1 MVDDA
6 REAAWA
12 ALMAL
17 AARPDAAAIRPLFVA
32 DPDRFARFSRQ
43 AGDVLLDFSK
53 TAISDA
59 VLDALFA
66 LAEASDV
73 AGFRARLFQGAAV
86 NSTEGRAA
94 LHMALR
100 AAPEDQFSAGTEN
113 IMPEMLSVR
122 ARMEAF
128 TRAVHEGRILTAT
141 GQRFT
146 DVLNI
151 GIGGSDLG
159 PAMVARALWTDKAPL
174 RGHYLANVDGH
185 AWAEMQAKLDPTR
198 TLVLVAS
205 KTFTTQETMANAA
218 LARDWLREAVGE
230 AGAAQHMAALSTNL
244 AATSAFGI
252 APERVFGF
260 RDWVGGRFSLW
271 SAIGLSLALTL
282 GWDAFARLLAGARV
296 MDQHFRNAP
305 LSENLP
311 VLLALVE
318 VWHVN
323 GLGYPSRAVLP
334 YDERLAR
341 LPAHLQQL
349 EMESLGKRVAL
360 SGTSLQRASG
370 PVVYGE
376 PDTDAQ
382 HSFMQLLH
390 QGTTPVPVESILV
403 ARPDHAH
410 ADSLRKLL
418 ADGFAQAEALQM
430 RKGETAVIA
439 EMHSARV
446 AEAEI
451 TRLLPD
457 RIFPDDRTSVP
468 MSLHFRNAPLS
479 KNQPVLL
486 ELVETRHVNGLGYT
500 SRTLL
505 LFYDERLA
513 RLQVHLQPLE
523 MESLGK
529 RVAVSGAA
537 LNRASGP
544 VVFGEPGT
552 NAQHSFMQLLHQGTT
567 PVPVDFILVAR
578 PDHAHADS
586 HRKLLANGLAQAEA
600 LLNGKDA
607 AAVTAEMRV
616 AGVAEAEIARLLPHR
631 VFPGDR
637 PSVTMLLPQL
647 DAYTLGQLVALYE
660 HKVAVLGALWGI
672 NPFDQW
678 GVELGKQLAGA
689 ILAELNAGAPRKGAH
704 NGSTAGLISRIAALW
719 PEGHT

>member
-1 MVDDA
+1 MIKDES
-6 REAAWA
+6 EAAWA

-17 AARPDAAAIRPLFVA
+17 AARPGAAAIRPLFAA
-32 DPDRFARFSRQ
+32 DLDRFARYSRTT
-43 AGDVLLDFSK
+43 GDVLLDFSK

-59 VLDALFA
+59 VMAALLR
-66 LAEASDV
+66 LAEARDV
-73 AGFRARLFQGAAV
+73 AGFRARLFAGAAL
-86 NSTEGRAA
+86 NETEGRAA

-100 AAPEDQFSAGTEN
+100 AAPEDEFHAGTEN
-113 IMPEMLSVR
+113 VMPEVLSVR
-122 ARMEAF
+122 ARMETF
-128 TRAVHEGRILTAT
+128 TRAVHEGRILTAK

-185 AWAEMQAKLDPTR
+185 AWAEMCAKLDPTR

-244 AATSAFGI
+244 AATGAFGI
-252 APERVFGF
+252 SPERVFGF

-282 GWDAFARLLAGARV
+282 GWDAFARLLAGARA
-296 MDQHFRNAP
+296 MDQHFRAAP
-305 LSENLP
+305 LAENLP

-318 VWHVN
+318 AWHVN

-341 LPAHLQQL
+341 FPAHLQQL
-349 EMESLGKRVAL
+349 EMESLGKRVA
-360 SGTSLQRASG
+360 
-370 PVVYGE
+370 
-376 PDTDAQ
+376 
-382 HSFMQLLH
+382 
-390 QGTTPVPVESILV
+390 
-403 ARPDHAH
+403 
-410 ADSLRKLL
+410 
-418 ADGFAQAEALQM
+418 
-430 RKGETAVIA
+430 
-439 EMHSARV
+439 
-446 AEAEI
+446 
-451 TRLLPD
+451 
-457 RIFPDDRTSVP
+457 
-468 MSLHFRNAPLS
+468 
-479 KNQPVLL
+479 
-486 ELVETRHVNGLGYT
+486 
-500 SRTLL
+500 
-505 LFYDERLA
+505 
-513 RLQVHLQPLE
+513 
-523 MESLGK
+523 
-529 RVAVSGAA
+529 VSGAP
-537 LNRASGP
+537 LHRASGP

-600 LLNGKDA
+600 LLMGKDE
-607 AAVTAEMRV
+607 AAVTAEMRA
-616 AGVAEAEIARLLPHR
+616 AGLAEAEIAHLLPHR

-637 PSVTMLLPQL
+637 PSVTMLLPRL

-660 HKVAVLGALWGI
+660 HKVAVLGALWEI

-678 GVELGKQLAGA
+678 GVELGKQLASA
-689 ILAELNAGAPRKGAH
+689 ILPELSAAASQKPH
-704 NGSTAGLISRIAALW
+704 DGSTAGLISKLARLW
-719 PEGHT
+719 PDGHA

>member
-1 MVDDA
+1 MIKDES
-6 REAAWA
+6 EAAWA

-17 AARPDAAAIRPLFVA
+17 AARPGAAAVRPLFAA
-32 DPDRFARFSRQ
+32 DLDRFARYSRT

-59 VLDALFA
+59 VMAALLR
-66 LAEASDV
+66 LAEARDV
-73 AGFRARLFQGAAV
+73 AGFRARLFAGAAL
-86 NSTEGRAA
+86 NETEGRAA

-100 AAPEDQFSAGTEN
+100 AAPEDEFHAGTEN
-113 IMPEMLSVR
+113 VMPEVLSVR
-122 ARMEAF
+122 ARMETF
-128 TRAVHEGRILTAT
+128 TRAVHEGRILTAK

-185 AWAEMQAKLDPTR
+185 AWAEMCAKLDPTR

-244 AATSAFGI
+244 AATGAFGI
-252 APERVFGF
+252 SPERVFGF

-282 GWDAFARLLAGARV
+282 GWDAFARLLAGARA
-296 MDQHFRNAP
+296 MDQHFRAAP
-305 LSENLP
+305 LAENLP

-318 VWHVN
+318 AWHVN

-341 LPAHLQQL
+341 FPAHLQQL
-349 EMESLGKRVAL
+349 EMESLGKRVA
-360 SGTSLQRASG
+360 
-370 PVVYGE
+370 
-376 PDTDAQ
+376 
-382 HSFMQLLH
+382 
-390 QGTTPVPVESILV
+390 
-403 ARPDHAH
+403 
-410 ADSLRKLL
+410 
-418 ADGFAQAEALQM
+418 
-430 RKGETAVIA
+430 
-439 EMHSARV
+439 
-446 AEAEI
+446 
-451 TRLLPD
+451 
-457 RIFPDDRTSVP
+457 
-468 MSLHFRNAPLS
+468 
-479 KNQPVLL
+479 
-486 ELVETRHVNGLGYT
+486 
-500 SRTLL
+500 
-505 LFYDERLA
+505 
-513 RLQVHLQPLE
+513 
-523 MESLGK
+523 
-529 RVAVSGAA
+529 VSGAP
-537 LNRASGP
+537 LHRASGP

-552 NAQHSFMQLLHQGTT
+552 NVQHSFMQLLHQGTT

-600 LLNGKDA
+600 LLTGKDE
-607 AAVTAEMRV
+607 AAVTAEMRA
-616 AGVAEAEIARLLPHR
+616 AGLAEAEIAHLLPHR

-637 PSVTMLLPQL
+637 PSVTMLLPRL

-660 HKVAVLGALWGI
+660 HKVAVLGALWEI

-678 GVELGKQLAGA
+678 GVELGKQLASA
-689 ILAELNAGAPRKGAH
+689 ILPELSAAAPQKPH
-704 NGSTAGLISRIAALW
+704 DGSTAGLISKLARLW
-719 PEGHT
+719 PEGHA

>member
-1 MVDDA
+1 MAEDKS
-6 REAAWA
+6 ETAWA

-17 AARPDAAAIRPLFVA
+17 AGRPGAAAIRPLFAA
-32 DPDRFARFSRQ
+32 DPNRFARFSRM
-43 AGDVLLDFSK
+43 AGDILIDFSK
-53 TAISDA
+53 TALSEA
-59 VLDALFA
+59 VLAALLT
-66 LAEASDV
+66 LAEARDV
-73 AGFRARLFQGAAV
+73 AGFRARLFAGAAV
-86 NSTEGRAA
+86 NETEGRAA

-100 AAPEDQFSAGTEN
+100 AEAGDALRVGSED
-113 IMPEMLSVR
+113 IMPEVLAVR
-122 ARMEAF
+122 ARMETF
-128 TRAVHEGRILTAT
+128 TRGVHEGRILTAK
-141 GQRFT
+141 GERFT

-174 RGHYLANVDGH
+174 RGLYLANVDGH
-185 AWAEMQAKLDPTR
+185 AFDEITARLDPTR

-218 LARDWLREAVGE
+218 LAFDWLRAALGE
-230 AGAAQHMAALSTNL
+230 AGASQHMAALSTNL
-244 AATSAFGI
+244 TTTAAFGI

-282 GWDAFARLLAGARV
+282 GWDAFARLLAGARL
-296 MDQHFRNAP
+296 MDQHFRDAP
-305 LSENLP
+305 LTENLP

-349 EMESLGKRVAL
+349 EMESLGKRLAL
-360 SGTSLQRASG
+360 SG
-370 PVVYGE
+370 
-376 PDTDAQ
+376 
-382 HSFMQLLH
+382 
-390 QGTTPVPVESILV
+390 
-403 ARPDHAH
+403 
-410 ADSLRKLL
+410 
-418 ADGFAQAEALQM
+418 
-430 RKGETAVIA
+430 
-439 EMHSARV
+439 
-446 AEAEI
+446 
-451 TRLLPD
+451 
-457 RIFPDDRTSVP
+457 
-468 MSLHFRNAPLS
+468 APL
-479 KNQPVLL
+479 Q
-486 ELVETRHVNGLGYT
+486 
-500 SRTLL
+500 
-505 LFYDERLA
+505 
-513 RLQVHLQPLE
+513 
-523 MESLGK
+523 
-529 RVAVSGAA
+529 
-537 LNRASGP
+537 RASGP

-600 LLNGKDA
+600 LLMGKDE
-607 AAVTAEMRV
+607 AAVMAEMRS

-637 PSVTMLLPQL
+637 PSVTILLPQL
-647 DAYTLGQLVALYE
+647 DAFTLGQLVALYE
-660 HKVAVLGALWGI
+660 HKVAALGALWGI

-689 ILAELNAGAPRKGAH
+689 ILPELSVGAACPGAH
-704 NGSTAGLISRIAALW
+704 DGSTTGLISRIAALW
-719 PEGHT
+719 PEGRQ